1 MMTSNKLTPELL
13 RRAAIVYVRQSKPS
27 QVIHH
32 QESNRLQYALVDRA
46 RSLGFQQVTVIDDDL
61 GRTGSGLVERPG
73 FERLVVEVCS
83 GQVGAVFCIEASR
96 LARNGRDWHHLIELC
111 GLTGI
116 LVIDPD
122 GMYDPR
128 LPNDRLLLGLKGTM
142 SEFELHLFRQ
152 RSAEAILQKARRGE
166 LQFRLPTGLCWTPQ
180 GKIEIEADLRVQQ
193 AIRLVQE
200 KFTKLGSAR
209 QVLLAFRR
217 ERVLLP
223 VKHDDR
229 WGSPVEWKPAS
240 YHGIVGI
247 LKNPMYAGAYAFGKT
262 EVHTNIIEGRARK
275 TEGHDKPRERW
286 TVLIRDHHPAYISW
300 EQFERNQLVLR
311 ENAYM
316 KSRMGRKSGR
326 GGRSLLT
333 GLLRCRRC
341 GRMLNLRY
349 SGPGGNLPCFR
360 CRSTLNHAVTQCVHF
375 VGWRP
380 DQAVAQEILRAIE
393 GSAVEAAIEAA
404 ERISQ
409 QDAEWQ
415 QALKLELEQARYEA
429 QLAERRYEAV
439 DPAQRLVAGELEAR
453 WNRALEK
460 VQEVEK
466 RLQTGIGTSC
476 SQSRPD
482 KEALLALAE
491 DLPAIWNA
499 PETDMRLKQ
508 RIARILIEEIVA
520 DVEEKTN
527 EIVLIVHWAGGRH
540 SELRVAKNKIGHHGH
555 ANKVEVL
562 DVVRQMASQYA
573 DEQIATTLNRLGL
586 RTGWN
591 NTWNKQRVRDV
602 RSKLHLPVFDEAQ
615 VDRTILTMEQAAKRL
630 HTSSAMI
637 KRLIEAKVLAATQV
651 VPCAPWQISEE
662 AIKSQVVMDAVKTIA
677 GGRSRNVPQ
686 SENSN
691 TNQLTF
697 SMS

>member
-1 MMTSNKLTPELL
+1 MMSNKLTPEHL
-13 RRAAIVYVRQSKPS
+13 RRAAVVYVRQSKPS

-32 QESNRLQYALVDRA
+32 QESKRLQYALVDRA
-46 RSLGFQQVTVIDDDL
+46 GSLGFQQVTVIDDDL

-111 GLTGI
+111 GLIGI

-152 RSAEAILQKARRGE
+152 RSAQAILQKARRGE
-166 LQFRLPTGLCWTPQ
+166 LQFRLPIGLYWTPQ
-180 GKIEIEADLRVQQ
+180 GKIEMEADLRVQQ
-193 AIRLVQE
+193 AIRLVLA
-200 KFTKLGSAR
+200 KFTELGSAR
-209 QVLLAFRR
+209 QVLLAFRS
-217 ERVLLP
+217 EGVLLP
-223 VKHDDR
+223 VKYDDR
-229 WGSPVEWKPAS
+229 WGSPIEWKPAS
-240 YHGIVGI
+240 YHGIVAI

-262 EVHTNIIEGRARK
+262 EVRTNMIEGRARK

-286 TVLIRDHHPAYISW
+286 TVLIQNHHPGYISW
-300 EQFERNQLVLR
+300 EQFERNQLVLS

-341 GRMLNLRY
+341 GRMLNVRF

-360 CRSTLNHAVTQCVHF
+360 CRSTLNHEVIQCVHF

-393 GSAVEAAIEAA
+393 GSAVQAAIEAA
-404 ERISQ
+404 ERVVQ
-409 QDAEWQ
+409 QDTEWQ

-429 QLAERRYEAV
+429 KLAERRYEAV
-439 DPAQRLVAGELEAR
+439 DPAQRLVARELEAR
-453 WNRALEK
+453 WNRALER

-466 RLQTGIGTSC
+466 RLQTGACTAR
-476 SQSRPD
+476 SQSCPD

-508 RIARILIEEIVA
+508 RITRILIEEIVT
-520 DVEEKTN
+520 DVDEQTN
-527 EIVLIVHWAGGRH
+527 EIVLIIHWAGGRH
-540 SELRVAKNKIGHHGH
+540 SELRVAKNKTGHHDH

-573 DEQIATTLNRLGL
+573 DEQIAATLNRLGL

-591 NTWNKQRVRDV
+591 NTWNKQRVRDL
-602 RSKLHLPVFDEAQ
+602 RSKLHLPAFDEAQ
-615 VDRTILTMEQAAKRL
+615 ADRTMLTMEQAAERL
-630 HTSSAMI
+630 NVSSAMI
-637 KRLIEAKVLAATQV
+637 KRLIEGKVLAATQV

-662 AIKSQVVMDAVKTIA
+662 AIKSQAVLDAVKPTA
-677 GGRSRNVPQ
+677 GGRGRNVPQ
-686 SENSN
+686 SQVPNS
-691 TNQLTF
+691 NQLTF
-697 SMS
+697 SIS

>member
-1 MMTSNKLTPELL
+1 MMMNNKLTPEHLQ
-13 RRAAIVYVRQSKPS
+13 RAAIVYVRQSKPS

-32 QESNRLQYALVDRA
+32 QESKRLQYSLQDRA
-46 RSLGFQQVTVIDDDL
+46 RSLGFQRVTVIDDDL
-61 GRTGSGLVERPG
+61 GRTGSGLVDRPG
-73 FERLVVEVCS
+73 FERLVGEVCS

-111 GLTGI
+111 GLVGI

-166 LQFRLPTGLCWTPQ
+166 LQFRVPIGLCWTPQ

-193 AIRLVQE
+193 AIRLVLE
-200 KFTKLGSAR
+200 KFTELGSAR

-217 ERVLLP
+217 EGILLP
-223 VKHDDR
+223 VKQDDR
-229 WGSPVEWKPAS
+229 WGSRVHWKPAR
-240 YHGIVGI
+240 YHVIVAI
-247 LKNPMYAGAYAFGKT
+247 VKNPMYAGAYAFGKT
-262 EVHTNIIEGRARK
+262 EVRTNVVNGRARK
-275 TEGHDKPRERW
+275 TEGHSKPQDRW
-286 TVLIRDHHPAYISW
+286 TVLIRDHHPGYISW
-300 EQFERNQLVLR
+300 EQFERNQLMLS

-326 GGRSLLT
+326 GGRSLLA

-341 GRMLNLRY
+341 GRMLNIRF

-360 CRSTLNHAVTQCVHF
+360 CRSTLNHEVTQCVHF

-380 DQAVAQEILRAIE
+380 DQAVSQEILRAIE
-393 GSAVEAAIEAA
+393 GSAVQAAIEAA
-404 ERISQ
+404 DRMAQ
-409 QDAEWQ
+409 QNAEWQ

-429 QLAERRYEAV
+429 QLAERRYESV
-439 DPAQRLVAGELEAR
+439 DPAQRLVASELEAR

-460 VQEVEK
+460 VQELEN
-466 RLQTGIGTSC
+466 RLQAGAS
-476 SQSRPD
+476 SPRPRPD

-508 RIARILIEEIVA
+508 RLTRILIEEIVA
-520 DVEEKTN
+520 DVDEKTN
-527 EIVLIVHWAGGRH
+527 EIVLVIHWAGGRH

-555 ANKVEVL
+555 ANKMEVL
-562 DVVRQMASQYA
+562 DIVRQMASQYS
-573 DEQIATTLNRLGL
+573 DEQIAATLNRLKL

-591 NTWNKQRVRDV
+591 NTWNKQRVHDLRN
-602 RSKLHLPVFDEAQ
+602 KLELAAFDEA
-615 VDRTILTMEQAAKRL
+615 RANRKILTLEQTAERL
-630 HTSSAMI
+630 HTSPEMI
-637 KRLIEAKVLAATQV
+637 KRLIQAKLLPAMQI
-651 VPCAPWQISEE
+651 VPCAPWQIPEE
-662 AIKSQVVMDAVKTIA
+662 AIESPAVVEAMKTMT
-677 GGRSRNVPQ
+677 GRRNVPRRQ
-686 SENSN
+686 DPN

-697 SMS
+697 SIS